1 MSTDEQ
7 ASRASGSVPHA
18 YGNAL
23 AWRWSREM
31 PTSLRRGFLTLLYA
45 LRAIANA
52 NGELRFPDGPIRIQD
67 IAKTAGANE
76 KDTRR
81 YLNAGIAAGVVA
93 VKGEQKRGKATLYTL
108 VLSPMPDWGAAEDSL
123 KSTRRPPAKT
133 PAPWQETPNSSGPRD
148 PNQFGPPRPE
158 LTDGTAEEVRAPAT
172 RMGSGPRDPNG
183 SGPRDPNNPGITHEL
198 SHDGAEVVPQP
209 QLVAASGPQKI
220 ASDEE
225 HHHDEPQPL
234 GFRRCARCHERLVP
248 DPQRPH
254 RTTHTH
260 CTERAAS

>member
-7 ASRASGSVPHA
+7 ATRASGSVPNA

-31 PTSLRRGFLTLLYA
+31 PTALRRGFLTLLYA
-45 LRAIANA
+45 LRAMANA

-67 IAKTAGANE
+67 IAKAAGSNE

-108 VLSPMPDWGAAEDSL
+108 VLCPMPDWGAAENSL
-123 KSTRRPPAKT
+123 KSTRRPPAKD
-133 PAPWQETPNSSGPRD
+133 PAPWQDGGESSGLRD

-158 LTDGTAEEVRAPAT
+158 LSEESGEEVRVPAT
-172 RMGSGPRDPNG
+172 RMSSGPRDPIG
-183 SGPRDPNNPGITHEL
+183 SGPRDPNNPGSTQEI
-198 SHDGAEVVPQP
+198 SQDGAEVVFKPQ
-209 QLVAASGPQKI
+209 VVGASGPQKI
-220 ASDEE
+220 DSAQHQD
-225 HHHDEPQPL
+225 HDTARPV
-234 GFRRCARCHERLVP
+234 GFLRCSRCHERLIP
-248 DPQRPH
+248 DPRRPE
-254 RTTHTH
+254 RTTHSH
-260 CTERAAS
+260 CTERTAS